1 MSAQTDGV
9 ERRSIGQSSADGE
22 GTRQSPIDIGAAV
35 NGVAGDLIDRMM
47 GHAGRTVRQRRYTA
61 GDLEAMLRAVETIKL
76 DLAPKEGE
84 VRGLVSLA
92 SGTPAND
99 QPCTLPAG
107 RRLLRP
113 PNSIRKNRH
122 LPP

>member
-1 MSAQTDGV
+1 MGLRGREVPTSYC
-9 ERRSIGQSSADGE
+9 
-22 GTRQSPIDIGAAV
+22 
-35 NGVAGDLIDRMM
+35 VAGDLIDRVMV
-47 GHAGRTVRQRRYTA
+47 HAGRTVRQRPYTA
-61 GDLEAMLRAVETIKL
+61 GDLEAVLRAVETIKL
-76 DLAPKEGE
+76 DLAPKEGK

-99 QPCTLPAG
+99 QPCTFPAKFPARRGKTAG

-113 PNSIRKNRH
+113 PNSIRKNKK

>member
-1 MSAQTDGV
+1 
-9 ERRSIGQSSADGE
+9 
-22 GTRQSPIDIGAAV
+22 
-35 NGVAGDLIDRMM
+35 MM
-47 GHAGRTVRQRRYTA
+47 GHAGRTVRQRHCTA

-99 QPCTLPAG
+99 QPCTLPAKSPARRG
-107 RRLLRP
+107 RIPREEVA
-113 PNSIRKNRH
+113 STAEIY
-122 LPP
+122 